1 MKIQIDTD
9 KKIINVIGIVRL
21 NDLLEHLQQMDIEL
35 DEYSI
40 GEVISPTPIILPYP
54 QVRDQSHLDPPFK
67 VTCSGVA
74 NIANSPY
81 CTPKASG
88 DIIV

>member
-9 KKIINVIGIVRL
+9 KKIINVIGTVRIS
-21 NDLLEHLQQMDIEL
+21 DLYKALSEIGISLVD
-35 DEYSI
+35 YSI
-40 GEVISPTPIILPYP
+40 EGGISQTPIILSNP
-54 QVRDQSHLDPPFK
+54 QIRDQSHLDPPFK

>member
-40 GEVISPTPIILPYP
+40 GEVISPTPIILSNP
-54 QVRDQSHLDPPFK
+54 QIRDQSHLDPPFK